1 MTASIYKIVVVAA
14 PSGAGKSSVTGHL
27 LSALPDKLGFSISAA
42 TRPPRNYEKNG
53 VDYYF
58 ITVEEFEEKI
68 QNDDFVEW
76 EMVYE
81 GKYYGTLKSELVRI
95 WQQGKTPLLDVD
107 VVGGVDIQGLFPGA
121 CLSLFIMPPSL
132 DELKRRLEKRGT
144 ETPETLKARLQK
156 AEYELTFKDQFDHI
170 VINNDLHTACL
181 EAEKLVREFLLT

>member
-1 MTASIYKIVVVAA
+1 MTTSIYKIVVVAA
-14 PSGAGKSSVTGHL
+14 PSGAGKSSVTRHL
-27 LSALPDKLGFSISAA
+27 LGALPDKLGFSISAA
-42 TRPPRNYEKNG
+42 TRPPRNYETDG

-58 ITVEEFEEKI
+58 IPVKEFEEKI

-95 WQQGKTPLLDVD
+95 WQQGKAPLLDVD

-132 DELKRRLEKRGT
+132 AELKRRLEKRGT

-170 VINNDLHTACL
+170 VINDDLHTACL
-181 EAEKLVREFLLT
+181 EAERLVREFLLT